1 MARLARHTL
10 LLSSKLPQRF
20 GRAQVSI
27 FKPSLTRCS
36 NLSVLI
42 FFAAGRAV
50 TSSASA
56 KRAPDAGASKNLR
69 HPSLRGCSALLRFSQ
84 HLRQDIFF
92 SVVFLLF
99 KCSFLR
105 NALPIFFFVSLPLS
119 LSFSSRPP
127 LQLVRSTWP
136 TFDRASLL
144 AVAIA
149 TRLCCTSCTAAA
161 GGRPPGCSG
170 GAAFCSLAKST
181 GTCLRNALSAPSAPV
196 LEQAWAGS
204 WRGPP
209 ISKIAGLCLQTR
221 RSGSAL
227 QTGRSFKLSRPRFC
241 RQQAFSPKDCPGNSA
256 GLLCCGRAAASGAFW
271 VRGRETCGLWP
282 RSCTWTWWGHLG
294 GNCI

>member
-1 MARLARHTL
+1 MARMARHNL

-27 FKPSLTRCS
+27 FFKPSLTRCL
-36 NLSVLI
+36 NLSVLS
-42 FFAAGRAV
+42 F
-50 TSSASA
+50 
-56 KRAPDAGASKNLR
+56 
-69 HPSLRGCSALLRFSQ
+69 SLRQAGPLPPPPLPSVPPTRVPPRTYDTRASGAAAPFCDFRSISGRT
-84 HLRQDIFF
+84 FF
-92 SVVFLLF
+92 FLLF

-105 NALPIFFFVSLPLS
+105 NALPIFFLSRSLCLS
-119 LSFSSRPP
+119 LS
-127 LQLVRSTWP
+127 LLVLRCNLSGALGPRSTELVFW
-136 TFDRASLL
+136 LWL
-144 AVAIA
+144 A
-149 TRLCCTSCTAAA
+149 TRLCCASCTAAA

-170 GAAFCSLAKST
+170 GAAFCFLAKST
-181 GTCLRNALSAPSAPV
+181 GTGLRNALSAPSAPV

-209 ISKIAGLCLQTR
+209 TSKIAGPCLQTK

-271 VRGRETCGLWP
+271 STQL
-282 RSCTWTWWGHLG
+282 
-294 GNCI
+294 